1 MHPFVKKRLTFFFL
15 ICAIS
20 LYAKGQDKS
29 YSKRGKQNY
38 QEMSNPV
45 GTDVAAWNKLGKA
58 VQVSFAG
65 DERRYAKEQ
74 VPELLQQ
81 DEWHADAWRAETVHT
96 QVLVWS
102 NTGISNLHF
111 SIGALRS
118 ASGATISRKSIQGA
132 FLRYVLSDTFE
143 DGCAHEAPNR
153 YDSTLVADPID
164 RINRMDVPANSVR
177 PIWLSIA
184 VPAGTAPGTYTG
196 KMTVF
201 ANGRH
206 ELRISLKVNP
216 HLLPKPK
223 KWAFQLDLW
232 QYPMAIARIHQVVPW
247 SKMHFKL
254 MRPYFEALANA
265 GQKVITANIIPHPW
279 GPDHSNFED
288 LSLIRWV
295 RKKDG
300 TWFYDF
306 SLFDRYIEFVQSCG
320 ITNRIN
326 CYSMISW
333 DLSYRYF
340 DEATGADVVR
350 KFQPDTKAFSDF
362 WTPMLQAFTSH
373 LKTRNWFS
381 KTAIAMDERPLE
393 NMQAAIAVLKA
404 VDPAWR
410 ISLAGDVF
418 HPEIAASID
427 DYALASYIQVPDS
440 LIRVRNLQGKSTSFY
455 TACVEEYPNAY
466 TFSSPAESTFFGWY
480 AAAKG
485 YSGYL
490 FWAFNSWVNDPLRD
504 ARWKR
509 YPSGTLFQFYPGPR
523 SSVRFEKLRE
533 GIQDFEKVRLLRE
546 EFIREHQ
553 EEKLRELNQIL
564 SAIDLHNLERAS
576 AAILISSAKAALN
589 AL

>member
-1 MHPFVKKRLTFFFL
+1 M

-20 LYAKGQDKS
+20 LYAEGQDRS
-29 YSKRGKQNY
+29 YSARGKRDY
-38 QEMSNPV
+38 QELPNPV
-45 GTDVAAWNKLGKA
+45 RTDSAGWNNLGRA

-65 DERRYAKEQ
+65 AEKRYPKEQ
-74 VPELLQQ
+74 VPQIIRQE
-81 DEWHADAWRAETVHT
+81 EWHVNAWRAETVHT
-96 QVLVWS
+96 QILVWS
-102 NTGISNLHF
+102 KTNISALRF
-111 SIGALRS
+111 SIGKLKS
-118 ASGATISRKSIQGA
+118 ASGKNIPRKSIHVG
-132 FLRYVLSDTFE
+132 FLRYVLSDSFE

-164 RINRMDVPANSVR
+164 LIERMNMPENSVR
-177 PIWLSIA
+177 PIWLSIS
-184 VPAGTAPGTYTG
+184 VPAQTAPGIYTG
-196 KMTVF
+196 KVTIF

-206 ELRISLKVNP
+206 ELRITLKVSSRS
-216 HLLPKPK
+216 LPPVQQ
-223 KWAFQLDLW
+223 WAFQLDLW
-232 QYPMAIARIHQVVPW
+232 QYPLAIARIHQVAPW

-254 MRPYFEALANA
+254 MRPYFEALAYA

-288 LSLIRWV
+288 LSLIRWI

-320 ITNRIN
+320 ITKKIN

-333 DLSYRYF
+333 DLSYTYF
-340 DEATGADVVR
+340 DEETSTDQVQ
-350 KFQPDTKAFSDF
+350 KLEPDSKAFSDF
-362 WTPMLQAFTSH
+362 WTPMLQAFTCH
-373 LKTRNWFS
+373 LKARNWFS
-381 KTAIAMDERPLE
+381 KTAIAMDERPAE
-393 NMQAAIAVLKA
+393 NMQAAIALLKA
-404 VDPAWR
+404 VDRDWQ

-418 HPEIAASID
+418 HQEIEADIN
-427 DYALASYIQVPDS
+427 DYALASYIHVPDS
-440 LIRVRNLQGKSTSFY
+440 LIKVRKLQGKSTSFY
-455 TACVEEYPNAY
+455 TACVEEFPNGY
-466 TFSSPAESTFFGWY
+466 TFSSPAESTFLGWY

-553 EEKLRELNQIL
+553 VEKLRQLEQIL
-564 SAIDLHNLERAS
+564 SAIDLHNLETTS
-576 AAILISSAKAALN
+576 AATLVSSAKAALN